1 MQRRSGLCAAQ
12 ISGSVSGLQ
21 QVKCTGT
28 AISFREEHH
37 VRHAHGGHNYGDTAR
52 DYLCTHSK
60 GECTAAIVR
69 TGVACSSFVR
79 WLVILI
85 ARSSSEVGAR
95 SAPGAEAGSM
105 YAQGHRRFGAIVP
118 TRRSGGKVYRSAR
131 RERRENRRH
140 TTHAASY
147 QPVRLGRHAAGG
159 AVRQERQANEL
170 ARRTRG
176 CEGRAGVASL
186 CSRSAKSIFESRKKC
201 NDKYLPPKA
210 RAVVLLQY

>member
-1 MQRRSGLCAAQ
+1 MQRRSQAAY
-12 ISGSVSGLQ
+12 
-21 QVKCTGT
+21 QVCKRSS
-28 AISFREEHH
+28 ISFATSH
-37 VRHAHGGHNYGDTAR
+37 VRHARRAHTRGLTAR

-85 ARSSSEVGAR
+85 AGSSSEVGAR
-95 SAPGAEAGSM
+95 SAPEAEAGSM

-131 RERRENRRH
+131 IAQGERGH

-147 QPVRLGRHAAGG
+147 QPVRLGRHAGGG
-159 AVRQERQANEL
+159 AVRQERQANEP

-176 CEGRAGVASL
+176 CAGQGAGVASL
-186 CSRSAKSIFESRKKC
+186 CSRSAKSICES
-201 NDKYLPPKA
+201 
-210 RAVVLLQY
+210 